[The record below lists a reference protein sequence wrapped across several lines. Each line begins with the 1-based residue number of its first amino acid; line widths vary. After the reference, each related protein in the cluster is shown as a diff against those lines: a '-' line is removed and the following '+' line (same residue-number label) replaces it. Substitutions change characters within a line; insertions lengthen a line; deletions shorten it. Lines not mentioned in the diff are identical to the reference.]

1 MSEFRAIL
9 EEAVARYEDVPEPT
23 QDAPEQT
30 KTTTET
36 SRKRKQS
43 DRKRGDRG
51 LNKFPDKT
59 YKISDVS
66 PKGQPLAPEEALPK
80 FRNALGFLVRDNLD
94 ITIRQWRDVSDDVK
108 NQIWNKLLMR
118 FVLPRG
124 SEELVKEYTMKQLA
138 INFRNWRSEMN
149 TKFAKK
155 GLDPTKKYKISAGQ
169 WAVFLEQ
176 RSSPDFISLSEAN
189 SELSKKNKYRHHLGT
204 GGYKRQVPKW
214 RQEDAEKKAAGL
226 PTLSEQLG
234 ERAANWLRAR
244 KPRET
249 ETGVSFDDP
258 IVEEAAKNI
267 YTMAAKQS
275 EGTFKP
281 QRERDI
287 LTAGLGNPEHPG
299 RVRGIS
305 SKEGWKEGFGPQW
318 EGLYKKRDR
327 YKEEMADYFKEE
339 AKKEFKAM
347 MSQMLS
353 NPPPELMQQ
362 LASAMSVQQM
372 TTPQIQI
379 IPAAQPPASTD
390 CTTLPS
396 SVASTGNKDR
406 YPVDDITRP
415 VACTLV
421 IRYGINNKRTKK
433 VATGLAIPGRK
444 FHGNDIPEEYCR
456 VEVTTV
462 VQGYEDDM
470 LDIPGPEGIETL
482 GQAIKNFILWPR
494 RDVELLD
501 WSNSSQAQPS
511 PPSQIVV
518 PIVHPS
524 SPPQTSHAAPH
535 PFSDPPSPPQASP
548 FRAPPPSPP
557 HPLGDPLSTPPSRD
571 PPSPQPS
578 NDPRPSKKSKLP
590 IPKLVSPY
598 QKKKSK
604 ATTAGTVRFLKGIG
618 RSLTS
623 QTVDLAEHEESAK
636 KAEAMAAKI
645 KKPTKADYKNVP
657 KKYVPGRPL
666 LPLDK
671 LRKVPAGVKRLHDWY
686 MRASSVGI
694 DTISVHIP
702 DHAFIG
708 SDQKAVVTFED
719 MWLMMNLQRLDV
731 QLVTMFAL

>member
-1 MSEFRAIL
+1 ML
-9 EEAVARYEDVPEPT
+9 EKAAAQYQDAPEPIQGAPEPT
-23 QDAPEQT
+23 QGAPEST
-30 KTTTET
+30 ETTTER

-43 DRKRGDRG
+43 DRNRGDRG

-59 YKISDVS
+59 YKITDVS
-66 PKGQPLAPEEALPK
+66 PNGQPLAPEEALPK

-108 NQIWNKLLMR
+108 NQMWNKLVTR
-118 FVLPRG
+118 FVLPGG
-124 SEELVKEYTMKQLA
+124 SEELVKKYTMKQFA

-234 ERAANWLRAR
+234 ERTANWIRAR

-249 ETGVSFDDP
+249 ESGVSFDDP
-258 IVEEAAKNI
+258 TVEEAAKNI
-267 YTMAAKQS
+267 YAIAAKQS

-281 QRERDI
+281 QREKDI

-327 YKEEMADYFKEE
+327 YKEEMANYFKEE
-339 AKKEFKAM
+339 AKKEFKGL
-347 MSQMLS
+347 MSEMLS
-353 NPPPELMQQ
+353 NPLLELMQQ
-362 LASAMSVQQM
+362 LAMASAMSVQQM
-372 TTPQIQI
+372 TTPQMQI
-379 IPAAQPPASTD
+379 IPAAQTPASTEG
-390 CTTLPS
+390 TTIPS
-396 SVASTGNKDR
+396 SVASTGNKVR

-421 IRYGINNKRTKK
+421 IRYGINNQRTKK

-444 FHGNDIPEEYCR
+444 FHGNDIPDDYCK

-470 LDIPGPEGIETL
+470 LDIPGPEGIEKL

-501 WSNSSQAQPS
+501 WSNSSQASQAQPS
-511 PPSQIVV
+511 PPSQIAV

-535 PFSDPPSPPQASP
+535 PLSDPPSPHPHGG
-548 FRAPPPSPP
+548 PPSPP
-557 HPLGDPLSTPPSRD
+557 HTSPFRD

-578 NDPRPSKKSKLP
+578 PRPSKKSKVS
-590 IPKLVSPY
+590 IPKVVSPY
-598 QKKKSK
+598 DKKKKSK
-604 ATTAGTVRFLKGIG
+604 STAGTVRFLKGIG

-623 QTVDLAEHEESAK
+623 DTVDLADLEESAK

-666 LPLDK
+666 LTFEK
-671 LRKVPAGVKRLHDWY
+671 LRKVPANIKRLHDWY

-694 DTISVHIP
+694 DTISVNIP
-702 DHAFIG
+702 AHAFIG
-708 SDQKAVVTFED
+708 SNQKAVVTFED

-731 QLVTMFAL
+731 QLVTIFAL

>member
-1 MSEFRAIL
+1 ML
-9 EEAVARYEDVPEPT
+9 EKAAARYQDAPEPT
-23 QDAPEQT
+23 QDAPEPTQGAPEST
-30 KTTTET
+30 ETTTER

-43 DRKRGDRG
+43 DRNRGDRG

-59 YKISDVS
+59 YKITDVS
-66 PKGQPLAPEEALPK
+66 PNGQPLAPEEALPK

-108 NQIWNKLLMR
+108 NQMWNKLITR

-124 SEELVKEYTMKQLA
+124 SEELVKKYTMKQFA

-234 ERAANWLRAR
+234 ERTANWIRAR

-249 ETGVSFDDP
+249 ESGVSFDDP
-258 IVEEAAKNI
+258 TVEEAAKNI
-267 YTMAAKQS
+267 YAIAAKQS

-281 QRERDI
+281 QREKDI

-327 YKEEMADYFKEE
+327 YKEEMANYFKEE
-339 AKKEFKAM
+339 AKKEFKGL
-347 MSQMLS
+347 MSEMLS

-362 LASAMSVQQM
+362 LAMASAMSVQQM
-372 TTPQIQI
+372 TTPQMQI
-379 IPAAQPPASTD
+379 IPAAQTPASTEG
-390 CTTLPS
+390 TTIPS
-396 SVASTGNKDR
+396 SVASTGNKVR

-421 IRYGINNKRTKK
+421 IRYGINNQRTKK

-444 FHGNDIPEEYCR
+444 FHGNDIPDDYCK

-462 VQGYEDDM
+462 VQGSEDDM
-470 LDIPGPEGIETL
+470 LDIPGPEGIEKL

-501 WSNSSQAQPS
+501 WSNSSQASQAQPS
-511 PPSQIVV
+511 PPSQIAV

-535 PFSDPPSPPQASP
+535 PLSDPPSPHPHGG
-548 FRAPPPSPP
+548 PPSPP
-557 HPLGDPLSTPPSRD
+557 HTSPFRD

-578 NDPRPSKKSKLP
+578 PRPSKKSKVS
-590 IPKLVSPY
+590 IPKLVSPFEK
-598 QKKKSK
+598 KKKSK
-604 ATTAGTVRFLKGIG
+604 STAGTVRFLKGIG

-623 QTVDLAEHEESAK
+623 DTVDLADLEESAK

-666 LPLDK
+666 LPLEK

-708 SDQKAVVTFED
+708 SDQKVVVAFED

-731 QLVTMFAL
+731 QLVTIFAL

>member
-214 RQEDAEKKAAGL
+214 TQEDAEKKAAGL

-234 ERAANWLRAR
+234 ERTANWIRAR

-249 ETGVSFDDP
+249 ESGVSFDDP
-258 IVEEAAKNI
+258 TVEEAAKNI
-267 YTMAAKQS
+267 YAIAAKQS
-275 EGTFKP
+275 QGTFKP

-299 RVRGIS
+299 HVRGIS
-305 SKEGWKEGFGPQW
+305 SKEGWKDSDHNG
-318 EGLYKKRDR
+318 KVCTRNVIDTRKRW
-327 YKEEMADYFKEE
+327 
-339 AKKEFKAM
+339 
-347 MSQMLS
+347 
-353 NPPPELMQQ
+353 
-362 LASAMSVQQM
+362 
-372 TTPQIQI
+372 QI
-379 IPAAQPPASTD
+379 I
-390 CTTLPS
+390 L
-396 SVASTGNKDR
+396 R
-406 YPVDDITRP
+406 RRP
-415 VACTLV
+415 
-421 IRYGINNKRTKK
+421 
-433 VATGLAIPGRK
+433 RK
-444 FHGNDIPEEYCR
+444 
-456 VEVTTV
+456 
-462 VQGYEDDM
+462 
-470 LDIPGPEGIETL
+470 
-482 GQAIKNFILWPR
+482 
-494 RDVELLD
+494 
-501 WSNSSQAQPS
+501 S
-511 PPSQIVV
+511 
-518 PIVHPS
+518 
-524 SPPQTSHAAPH
+524 
-535 PFSDPPSPPQASP
+535 
-548 FRAPPPSPP
+548 
-557 HPLGDPLSTPPSRD
+557 
-571 PPSPQPS
+571 
-578 NDPRPSKKSKLP
+578 
-590 IPKLVSPY
+590 
-598 QKKKSK
+598 SK
-604 ATTAGTVRFLKGIG
+604 A
-618 RSLTS
+618 
-623 QTVDLAEHEESAK
+623 
-636 KAEAMAAKI
+636 
-645 KKPTKADYKNVP
+645 
-657 KKYVPGRPL
+657 
-666 LPLDK
+666 
-671 LRKVPAGVKRLHDWY
+671 
-686 MRASSVGI
+686 
-694 DTISVHIP
+694 
-702 DHAFIG
+702 
-708 SDQKAVVTFED
+708 
-719 MWLMMNLQRLDV
+719 
-731 QLVTMFAL
+731 

>member
-1 MSEFRAIL
+1 ML
-9 EEAVARYEDVPEPT
+9 EKAAARYQDAPEPT
-23 QDAPEQT
+23 QDAPEPTQGAPEST
-30 KTTTET
+30 ETTTER

-43 DRKRGDRG
+43 DRNRGDRG

-59 YKISDVS
+59 YKIADVS
-66 PKGQPLAPEEALPK
+66 PNGQPLAPEEALPK

-108 NQIWNKLLMR
+108 NQMWNKLITR

-124 SEELVKEYTMKQLA
+124 SEELVKKYTMKQFA

-234 ERAANWLRAR
+234 ERTANWIRAR

-249 ETGVSFDDP
+249 ESGVSFDDP
-258 IVEEAAKNI
+258 TVEEAAKNI
-267 YTMAAKQS
+267 YAIAAKQS

-281 QRERDI
+281 QREKDI

-327 YKEEMADYFKEE
+327 YKEEMANYFKEE
-339 AKKEFKAM
+339 AKKEFKGL
-347 MSQMLS
+347 MSEMLS

-362 LASAMSVQQM
+362 LAMASAMSVQQM
-372 TTPQIQI
+372 TTPQMQI
-379 IPAAQPPASTD
+379 IPAAQTPASTEG
-390 CTTLPS
+390 TTIPS
-396 SVASTGNKDR
+396 SVASTGNKVR

-421 IRYGINNKRTKK
+421 IRYGINNQRTKK

-494 RDVELLD
+494 RDVELVD

-535 PFSDPPSPPQASP
+535 PLSDPPSPHPHGG
-548 FRAPPPSPP
+548 PPSPP
-557 HPLGDPLSTPPSRD
+557 HTSPFRD

-578 NDPRPSKKSKLP
+578 PRPSKKSKVS
-590 IPKLVSPY
+590 IPKLVSPFEK
-598 QKKKSK
+598 KKKSK
-604 ATTAGTVRFLKGIG
+604 STAGTVRFLKGIG

-623 QTVDLAEHEESAK
+623 DTVDLADLEESAK

-666 LPLDK
+666 LTFEK
-671 LRKVPAGVKRLHDWY
+671 LRKVPANIKRLHDWY

-694 DTISVHIP
+694 DTISVNIP
-702 DHAFIG
+702 AHAFIG
-708 SDQKAVVTFED
+708 SNQKAVVTFED

-731 QLVTMFAL
+731 QLVTIFAL